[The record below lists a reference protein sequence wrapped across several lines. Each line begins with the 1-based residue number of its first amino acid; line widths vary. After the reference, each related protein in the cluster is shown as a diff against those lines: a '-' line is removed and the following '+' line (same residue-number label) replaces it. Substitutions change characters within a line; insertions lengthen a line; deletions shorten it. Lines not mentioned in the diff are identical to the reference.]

1 LTPTVMRTMTTRSLR
16 ECGRDTLYQHA
27 NTIQALQE
35 AVVMLEHMTQAYTM
49 LVPEQTHNIL
59 TRLRTWRN
67 ICDKALLEI
76 EANVRR
82 DKNRGGMTR

>member
-1 LTPTVMRTMTTRSLR
+1 MMTTMTTRFLR
-16 ECGRDTLYQHA
+16 ECGRDNLYQHA

-49 LVPEQTHNIL
+49 LVPEQTHNML
-59 TRLRTWRN
+59 TRLRVWRN

-76 EANVRR
+76 EANVRK
-82 DKNRGGMTR
+82 DKMRGGITR